1 MSRRI
6 VQVFNR
12 YLQPG
17 GEEKSVD
24 RIYEHLRDRHEVTRC
39 LFDSREWTGPQAPS
53 RFVQLSGL
61 FYNRRSR
68 AVFDETLARS
78 NAELALFHNT
88 YPVGSPSLFK
98 AALDAK
104 VPVVHFLHNFR
115 PFSVS
120 GTLFADGKLMPEA
133 LLGNYW
139 REVRTGSWQGSV
151 LKSALFAVMLKWL
164 HRTGWL
170 ESVKHWVAISEFM
183 KAQMIRAGVPSCQIT
198 ALRHSWDALPA
209 EPSFDDDGSYLFLGR
224 LVEPKGIRMLLTTWQ
239 QLQSGLGAKTPRLV
253 IAGEGPMRSEVEKA
267 AAALPC
273 IRYVGQLSGIEKAS
287 ALKTARTVVVPSVWW
302 EPLGLVVYE
311 AYDYAKP
318 VLAARSGGLT
328 ETVLHG
334 ETGLLHAPGACDELA
349 RQVCEMEAYS
359 NDQRR
364 ELGNNGRRW
373 LLREA
378 SPERWKQQM
387 DSLLAAI

>member
-24 RIYEHLRDRHEVTRC
+24 RIHEHLRDRHAVTRC
-39 LFDSREWTGPQAPS
+39 LFDSREWTGHRAPS
-53 RFVQLSGL
+53 RLAQLGGL
-61 FYNRRSR
+61 FYNRASRS
-68 AVFDETLARS
+68 VFDEMLVRS
-78 NAELALFHNT
+78 KAEVALFHNI

-115 PFSVS
+115 PFSVG
-120 GTLFADGKLMPEA
+120 GTLFANGQLMPEA
-133 LLGNYW
+133 LVGNYW

-170 ESVKHWVAISEFM
+170 KSVKHWVAISEFM
-183 KAQMIRAGVPSCQIT
+183 KAQLIQAGVSASQIT
-198 ALRHSWDALPA
+198 ALRHSWDALPEQPA
-209 EPSFDDDGSYLFLGR
+209 FGDDGSYLFLGR
-224 LVEPKGIRMLLTTWQ
+224 LVEPKGVEMLLTTWQ
-239 QLQSGLGAKTPRLV
+239 RLNSGLGSKTPRLV
-253 IAGEGPMRSEVEKA
+253 IAGDGPMRAEVEKA
-267 AAALPC
+267 AAILPC
-273 IRYVGQLSGIEKAS
+273 IDYVGQLSGTEKES
-287 ALKTARTVVVPSVWW
+287 ALRAARAVVVPSVWW

-328 ETVLHG
+328 ETVSHG
-334 ETGLLHAPGACDELA
+334 ETGLLHAPGDCRELA
-349 RQVCEMEAYS
+349 RQVCEMEAFS
-359 NDQRR
+359 VDRR
-364 ELGNNGRRW
+364 RQLGENGRRW
-373 LLREA
+373 LLQEA
-378 SPERWKQQM
+378 NPEQWKQRM
-387 DSLLAAI
+387 DNLLAAI